1 LDVERGIMSK
11 TIRQAA
17 IGGFRAVLSNE
28 EDPPEDL
35 IAEIERTA
43 HSVPVARMMG
53 FWRAKKIQKKIQA
66 KEAGTDR
73 ETVSR
78 RIQDREDG
86 ILSKIDQAK
95 NELVGVLEHLPMKE
109 EHKAALAVRFI
120 MGLERDEMV
129 AFLEA
134 HEDCVYQWVCRGRK
148 TVLDSGL
155 ASDNLKAYMTGK
167 FFGRTVRGGFGK
179 SNVKNVAKKLGV
191 VPV

>member
-1 LDVERGIMSK
+1 MSK

-17 IGGFRAVLSNE
+17 VGGFQSVLSDV
-28 EDPPEDL
+28 DPPEDL
-35 IAEIERTA
+35 IAEIERTT

-53 FWRAKKIQKKIQA
+53 FWRAKNIQKKIQA

-120 MGLERDEMV
+120 MGLERDEMS
-129 AFLEA
+129 ALLEA
-134 HEDCVYQWVCRGRK
+134 QEDCVYQWVCRGRK